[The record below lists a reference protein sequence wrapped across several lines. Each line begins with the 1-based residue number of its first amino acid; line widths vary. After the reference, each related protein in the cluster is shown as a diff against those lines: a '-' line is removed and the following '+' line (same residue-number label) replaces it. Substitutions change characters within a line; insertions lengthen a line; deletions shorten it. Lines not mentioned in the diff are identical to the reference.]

1 METGAWDICEGRTN
15 SGLGD
20 TMNHEP
26 FIVHNVSKNT
36 DCTKEN
42 LFRLICPRRGLELG
56 SMGPRAGVLP
66 IEPPLL
72 FTNFIYNDTLFGK
85 ILYNLI

>member
-15 SGLGD
+15 SGLGH
-20 TMNHEP
+20 TMNREP

-36 DCTKEN
+36 ACTKEN
-42 LFRLICPRRGLELG
+42 LFMLICPRRGLELG
-56 SMGPRAGVLP
+56 LMGPRAGVLP

-72 FTNFIYNDTLFGK
+72 VTNFIYNDKLFGK
-85 ILYNLI
+85 HFYNLI